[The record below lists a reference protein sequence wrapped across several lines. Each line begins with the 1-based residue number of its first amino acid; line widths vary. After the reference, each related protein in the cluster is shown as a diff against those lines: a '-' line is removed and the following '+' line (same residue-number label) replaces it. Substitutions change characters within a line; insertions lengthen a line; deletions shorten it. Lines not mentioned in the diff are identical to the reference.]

1 MYNNVSNKQ
10 TILTGCLI
18 GVLIFL
24 LLAAVVG
31 PVSFTA
37 GVAAERMGFLPG
49 AAVKSIASD
58 TRVFDLLRQARTLI
72 DEHYVDRG
80 AIQDK
85 NLEYGAI
92 SGMVDA
98 LGDTGHSRFMSPEMV
113 QAEQQ
118 SLSGEFEGIGATL
131 TFTNGQAVI
140 IAPLEGSPAEK
151 AGIRAGDVIVA
162 VDGEDVTE
170 LNLSDVISRIRG
182 PKGTPVVVSVIHS
195 GETTPVDIR
204 IVRDKIALT
213 SVTSTILPG
222 TDVLM
227 VRIASF
233 SDGVGADLKNTI
245 AQARSQGASKII
257 LDLRDSPG
265 GLLEEAIVV
274 ASQFVAEGN
283 VMLEQDAEGNQRALK
298 ARPGGAATDDIPVV
312 VLINEATASAAE
324 IVSGA
329 LQDHQRATLVGTKT
343 FGTGT
348 VLNSFELDDG
358 SALLLA
364 TRQWLTPDGRE
375 LWHKGIEPDVLVKLP
390 AGVEAV
396 TPTRAAEMSETAL
409 PGIQDTQLLKA
420 LQILGAVR
428 DADGTP

>member
-1 MYNNVSNKQ
+1 MSSKR

-37 GVAAERMGFLPG
+37 GIAAERMGFLSG
-49 AAVKSIASD
+49 TAVD
-58 TRVFDLLRQARTLI
+58 TDPETFDLLRQARTLI
-72 DEHYVDRG
+72 EQHYVDRD
-80 AIQDK
+80 AIQDR

-113 QAEQQ
+113 HAERQ

-131 TFTNGQAVI
+131 TFTNGQAVV

-151 AGIRAGDVIVA
+151 AGIKAGDVIVA
-162 VDGEDVTE
+162 VDGEDVTD

-182 PKGTPVVVSVIHS
+182 PKGTAVVVSVIHS
-195 GETTPVDIR
+195 GENTSTDIR

-213 SVTSTILPG
+213 SVTSSILPG

-233 SDGVGADLKNTI
+233 SDGVGSELNDAIT
-245 AQARSQGASKII
+245 QAREEGANQII

-265 GLLEEAIVV
+265 GLLEEAVVV
-274 ASQFVAEGN
+274 ASQFVAEGD
-283 VMLEQDAEGNQRALK
+283 VMLEQDAEGEQRALR

-329 LQDHQRATLVGTKT
+329 LQDNDRATLVGTKT

-348 VLNSFELDDG
+348 VLNTFELEDG

-375 LWHKGIEPDVLVKLP
+375 LWHKGIEPDVV
-390 AGVEAV
+390 VELAPGAEAL
-396 TPTRAAEMSETAL
+396 TPTRAAELLDSQLTATE
-409 PGIQDTQLLKA
+409 DTQLLKA
-420 LQILGAVR
+420 LDLLEAMR
-428 DADGTP
+428 RTADKP

>member
-1 MYNNVSNKQ
+1 MSNKQ
-10 TILTGCLI
+10 TIVTGCLI
-18 GVLIFL
+18 GLLIFL

-37 GVAAERMGFLPG
+37 GVAAERLGILSG
-49 AAVKSIASD
+49 GTAATTDPTAFS
-58 TRVFDLLRQARTLI
+58 LLREARTLI
-72 DEHYVDRG
+72 DEHYVDRK

-113 QAEQQ
+113 AAEQQ

-131 TFTNGQAVI
+131 TYTNGQAVV

-162 VDGEDVTE
+162 VDGQDVTE

-195 GETTPVDIR
+195 GENTPTDIR

-213 SVTSTILPG
+213 SLTSTILPG

-233 SDGVGADLKNTI
+233 SDGVGSDLKKAIT
-245 AQARSQGASKII
+245 QARDQGANKII

-265 GLLEEAIVV
+265 GLLDEAIAV
-274 ASQFVAEGN
+274 ASQFVGEGN
-283 VMLEQDAEGNQRALK
+283 VMVEQDANGDQRALK
-298 ARPGGAATDDIPVV
+298 ARPGGVATTDIPVV
-312 VLINEATASAAE
+312 VLINDATASAAE

-329 LQDHQRATLVGTKT
+329 LQDNHRATLVGTKT

-348 VLNSFELDDG
+348 VLNSFELKDG

-375 LWHKGIEPDVLVKLP
+375 LWHKGIEPDVVVELP
-390 AGVEAV
+390 AGIEPV
-396 TPTRAAEMSETAL
+396 TPTRAADMTDSELTAS
-409 PGIQDTQLLKA
+409 QDAQLLKA
-420 LQILGAVR
+420 LEILETMRHTAEK
-428 DADGTP
+428 P

>member
-1 MYNNVSNKQ
+1 
-10 TILTGCLI
+10 
-18 GVLIFL
+18 
-24 LLAAVVG
+24 
-31 PVSFTA
+31 
-37 GVAAERMGFLPG
+37 MGFLTG
-49 AAVKSIASD
+49 AAVDIDPEA
-58 TRVFDLLRQARTLI
+58 FDLLREARALI
-72 DEHYVDRG
+72 EQHYVDRD
-80 AIQDK
+80 AIQDRY
-85 NLEYGAI
+85 LEYGAI

-113 QAEQQ
+113 QAERQ

-131 TFTNGQAVI
+131 TFTNGQAVV

-151 AGIRAGDVIVA
+151 AGIKAGDVIVA

-170 LNLSDVISRIRG
+170 LNLSDIISRIRG
-182 PKGTPVVVSVIHS
+182 PKGTDVVVSVIHS
-195 GETTPVDIR
+195 GDNTPTDIR

-213 SVTSTILPG
+213 SVTSSILPG

-233 SDGVGADLKNTI
+233 SDGVGSDLKEVIT
-245 AQARSQGASKII
+245 QARSAGAAKII

-265 GLLEEAIVV
+265 GLLEEAVVV

-283 VMLEQDAEGNQRALK
+283 VMLEQDADGEQRALR

-329 LQDHQRATLVGTKT
+329 LQDNDRATLVGTKT

-364 TRQWLTPDGRE
+364 TRQWLTPEGRE
-375 LWHKGIEPDVLVKLP
+375 LWHKGIEPDVV
-390 AGVEAV
+390 VELAPGAEAL
-396 TPTRAAEMSETAL
+396 TPTRAAELLDGQLTATE
-409 PGIQDTQLLKA
+409 DTQLLKA
-420 LQILGAVR
+420 LDLLEAVR
-428 DADGTP
+428 HTADKP

>member
-1 MYNNVSNKQ
+1 MSNKQ
-10 TILTGCLI
+10 TIVTGCLI
-18 GVLIFL
+18 GLLIFL

-37 GVAAERMGFLPG
+37 GVAAERLGILSG
-49 AAVKSIASD
+49 GTAATTDPTAFS
-58 TRVFDLLRQARTLI
+58 LLREARTLI
-72 DEHYVDRG
+72 DEHYVDRK

-113 QAEQQ
+113 AAEQQ

-131 TFTNGQAVI
+131 TYTNGQAVV

-162 VDGEDVTE
+162 VDGQDVTE

-195 GETTPVDIR
+195 GENTPTDIR

-213 SVTSTILPG
+213 SLTSTILPG

-233 SDGVGADLKNTI
+233 SDGVGSDLKKAIT
-245 AQARSQGASKII
+245 QARDRGANKII

-265 GLLEEAIVV
+265 GLLDEAIAV
-274 ASQFVAEGN
+274 ASQFVGEGN
-283 VMLEQDAEGNQRALK
+283 VMVEQDANGDQRALK
-298 ARPGGAATDDIPVV
+298 ARPGGVATADIPVV
-312 VLINEATASAAE
+312 VLINDATASAAE

-329 LQDHQRATLVGTKT
+329 LQDNHRATLVGTKT

-348 VLNSFELDDG
+348 VLNSFELKDG

-375 LWHKGIEPDVLVKLP
+375 LWHKGIEPDVVVELP
-390 AGVEAV
+390 AGIEPV
-396 TPTRAAEMSETAL
+396 TPTRAADMTDSELTAS
-409 PGIQDTQLLKA
+409 QDAQLLKA
-420 LQILGAVR
+420 LEILETMRHTAEK
-428 DADGTP
+428 P